1 MRGVMRNVARKHAT
15 LLVGTLI
22 VLMTSL
28 PAAGHHAMEYIEM
41 ESFGTVRGGE
51 FVFHLHYDY
60 MVDNTCNPRE
70 DHWELTPGL
79 SYGVIDKL
87 MLDVHTHFAKFG
99 PDLVVEEE
107 RAGYE
112 PQGPSPMLE
121 AMAVS
126 LQYPL
131 TDAWLLDIAVAGTVE
146 IPFSDAERLLGSE
159 DLVYQGVIILGRGF
173 EDHSN
178 VTVNVSYEK
187 EGGEDA
193 LSWALGIK
201 RPISE
206 NPHGIAAGV
215 EVMGADED
223 IGDNWSV
230 LPGVY
235 MPLGA
240 PNIILKTGLEFGESD
255 GANTRRANVTLMYLF

>member
-1 MRGVMRNVARKHAT
+1 MPRHVTLAVMLLAVVAG
-15 LLVGTLI
+15 GT
-22 VLMTSL
+22 
-28 PAAGHHAMEYIEM
+28 PAAGHHAMEFIEM
-41 ESFGTVRGGE
+41 ESYEVARRGE

-60 MVDNTCNPRE
+60 MVDNVCNPRE

-87 MLDVHTHFAKFG
+87 MVDVHTHFAKFG
-99 PDLVVEEE
+99 PDLVVEDE

-131 TDAWLLDIAVAGTVE
+131 TQGWAIDIGVIGTLEV
-146 IPFSDAERLLGSE
+146 PFPDAEKLLGSE
-159 DLVYQGVIILGRGF
+159 DLVYQGTLILGKGF
-173 EDHSN
+173 DDHSN
-178 VTVNVSYEK
+178 ITINLGYER
-187 EGGEDA
+187 EGDEDA
-193 LSWALGIK
+193 GSWAVGFK
-201 RPISE
+201 RPLSE
-206 NPHGIAAGV
+206 DPHGIAAGV
-215 EVMGADED
+215 EVMGAAEEV
-223 IGDNWSV
+223 GDNWSV

-240 PNIILKTGLEFGESD
+240 PNVILKTGLEFGEGE
-255 GANTRRANVTLMYLF
+255 GANTRRANLTLMYQF

>member
-1 MRGVMRNVARKHAT
+1 VRRHIT
-15 LLVGTLI
+15 LTVGILAVIAAST
-22 VLMTSL
+22 

-41 ESFGTVRGGE
+41 ESYEIARRGE

-60 MVDNTCNPRE
+60 MVDNACNPRE

-99 PDLVVEEE
+99 ADLVVEDE

-112 PQGPSPMLE
+112 PMGPSPMFE

-131 TDAWLLDIAVAGTVE
+131 TEGWPVNVAVIGTLEV
-146 IPFSDAERLLGSE
+146 PFSDAERLLGSE
-159 DLVYQGVIILGRGF
+159 DLIYEGVVILGMDFGL
-173 EDHSN
+173 HSN
-178 VTVNVSYEK
+178 VTVNLGYER
-187 EGGEDA
+187 EGEEDA

-201 RPISE
+201 RPISDD
-206 NPHGIAAGV
+206 PHGIAAGV
-215 EVMGADED
+215 EVMGSGEEVN
-223 IGDNWSV
+223 DNWSV

-240 PNIILKTGLEFGESD
+240 PNVILKTGLEFGKGE
-255 GANTRRANVTLMYLF
+255 GAVTRRANITLMYQF